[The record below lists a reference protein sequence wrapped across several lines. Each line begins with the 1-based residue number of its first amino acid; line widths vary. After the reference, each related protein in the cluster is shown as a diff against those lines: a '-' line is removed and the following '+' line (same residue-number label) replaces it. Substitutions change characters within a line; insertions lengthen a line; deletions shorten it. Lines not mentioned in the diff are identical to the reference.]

1 MTRSRYALYVLARM
15 AESAV
20 VALGAALLAWAL
32 QRRGIL
38 TPLHWAPPWAGWAR
52 HAEAARALSRLEAWT
67 WPAVWA
73 VLAHVLLGPKQTRPI
88 YLRLP
93 GAMYVY
99 AGVKVGRNA
108 GCRGGCVTGATGSGK
123 TLACI
128 LPRLHSLCIN
138 EAGAERREWSSS
150 AEAAALNSGGP
161 GRIIGGSRATPGP
174 RSRAS
179 PPSAAPGRTRSRNSA
194 ASAR

>member
-1 MTRSRYALYVLARM
+1 MTRSRYALYVLARI

-20 VALGAALLAWAL
+20 VALGAALLARAL
-32 QRRGIL
+32 QLRGIL
-38 TPLHWAPPWAGWAR
+38 TPPAWAPPWAAWAR
-52 HAEAARALSRLEAWT
+52 HARAARDVAQLEAWT
-67 WPAVWA
+67 WPAAWA

-138 EAGAERREWSSS
+138 EAGVERREWASS
-150 AEAAALNSGGP
+150 AAAREFSRARKEHRKLTGDARAEIARLTSL
-161 GRIIGGSRATPGP
+161 GRAGGS
-174 RSRAS
+174 
-179 PPSAAPGRTRSRNSA
+179 RSRNSA
-194 ASAR
+194 ASAK